1 MRVASR
7 NLQHVLLRRPLQLL
21 YPLEFHENETPE
33 TESEDARASIPDVCI
48 SAPVEEHVDCH
59 ALNIRSQRDAPC
71 LLQPREL
78 MRN

>member
-21 YPLEFHENETPE
+21 YPLEFHGDETPE
-33 TESEDARASIPDVCI
+33 AESEDAHASIPDVCI
-48 SAPVEEHVDCH
+48 SAPVGEHDCP
-59 ALNIRSQRDAPC
+59 ALSIRNQRDAPC